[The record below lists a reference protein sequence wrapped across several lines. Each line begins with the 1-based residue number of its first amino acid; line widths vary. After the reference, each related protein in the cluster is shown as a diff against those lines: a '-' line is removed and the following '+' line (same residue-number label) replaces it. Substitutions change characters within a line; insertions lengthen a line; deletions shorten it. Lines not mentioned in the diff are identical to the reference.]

1 MSASVDVALDAPA
14 RALIAHPC
22 ALDADVRSRFVAVT
36 NALTR
41 ANVGVAIDYI
51 PDTKRARTHTLFT
64 LPDAAAAFDIDGID
78 GDNGDALFAIVYE
91 DVGCETTR
99 RRGCGVAR
107 AASEEASGTGT
118 GTFDVLRVRDD
129 NQGASGADDDDAKAF
144 ETVKCARFHASRGT
158 LMTVDEFKARA
169 WTRTETGYR
178 ATTSMVTR
186 RDSSRSM
193 TIGGMNTI
201 QDGVAS
207 GSWDPNDSEVFACG
221 IDADVAM
228 FDVRSGERAQTIV
241 KAHAPQT
248 RDVKYNPNVAHEIMT
263 CGDDGLVKIWDTR
276 AHAQA
281 MKIIPGH
288 DHWIWRCAYNPVYD
302 ALFLTAS
309 SDGGVRLWNDDTKSP
324 QQRDRSS
331 ASRSAV
337 RLVTKRSNERSISVH
352 SCAWSAVDPWTYA
365 SINASGVVSICDVPR
380 EEKYR
385 ILL

>member
-1 MSASVDVALDAPA
+1 MSASVDVALNAPA

-22 ALDADVRSRFVAVT
+22 ARDGDAGSRFVALT

-41 ANVGVAIDYI
+41 TNVAQVIDYSS
-51 PDTKRARTHTLFT
+51 DTKRTQAHTLFT
-64 LPDAAAAFDIDGID
+64 LPDAAAAFDVDGYD
-78 GDNGDALFAIVYE
+78 AQDGDALFAIAYE

-107 AASEEASGTGT
+107 VGAAGEDGATAVEA
-118 GTFDVLRVRDD
+118 LRLRDGD
-129 NQGASGADDDDAKAF
+129 GGMSSDDDDVKAF

-178 ATTSMVTR
+178 ATTSIATR
-186 RDSSRSM
+186 QDASRSM

-201 QDGVAS
+201 QDGVSS

-221 IDADVAM
+221 VDADVVV
-228 FDVRSGERAQTIV
+228 FDVRSGARAQTII

-248 RDVKYNPNVAHEIMT
+248 RDVRFNPNVAHEIMT

-276 AHAQA
+276 AHSQA
-281 MKIIPGH
+281 IKIVPGH

-309 SDGGVRLWNDDTKSP
+309 SDGGVRLWSDDTKSV
-324 QQRDRSS
+324 QHDRSS
-331 ASRSAV
+331 ASSASRAAV
-337 RLVTKRSNERSISVH
+337 RLVTKRSNDRSLSAH

-365 SINASGVVSICDVPR
+365 SINASGVVNICDVPR